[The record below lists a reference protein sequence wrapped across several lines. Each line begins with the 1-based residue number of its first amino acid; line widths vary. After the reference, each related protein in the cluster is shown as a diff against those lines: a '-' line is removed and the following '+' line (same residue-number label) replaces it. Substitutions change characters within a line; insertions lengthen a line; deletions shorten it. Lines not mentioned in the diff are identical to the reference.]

1 MSNAARTSLT
11 DMRLND
17 LELRS
22 NTLIANNSPH
32 HRHILPTRSRG
43 SRFFARLRGAQCA
56 TLIRRPLRR
65 HFSAMVRM
73 SFSAKPLPHRTLPR
87 RRPPVRSNGEPQR
100 NLAHHV
106 THGPASPTPD
116 RSSRPPKLT
125 STFRVGLTQ
134 IAGRTPPKIIAR
146 EHDRW
151 GPLHPSRKSQES
163 HERTTSDEVRHFPR
177 IWNSGLA
184 GV

>member
-1 MSNAARTSLT
+1 MSNAARTSLSEI
-11 DMRLND
+11 RLND

-32 HRHILPTRSRG
+32 HRHILPTTRG

-56 TLIRRPLRR
+56 TLIRSPWRR
-65 HFSAMVRM
+65 LFSPMVRM

-87 RRPPVRSNGEPQR
+87 RRPPVRSNGEPQQ

-106 THGPASPTPD
+106 THGPASLTPD

-125 STFRVGLTQ
+125 STFVSALHGSLGGRHPRSSPGSM
-134 IAGRTPPKIIAR
+134 IAGALTTGAN
-146 EHDRW
+146 
-151 GPLHPSRKSQES
+151 LPS
-163 HERTTSDEVRHFPR
+163 
-177 IWNSGLA
+177 G
-184 GV
+184 

>member
-1 MSNAARTSLT
+1 
-11 DMRLND
+11 
-17 LELRS
+17 
-22 NTLIANNSPH
+22 
-32 HRHILPTRSRG
+32 
-43 SRFFARLRGAQCA
+43 
-56 TLIRRPLRR
+56 
-65 HFSAMVRM
+65 MVRM

-125 STFRVGLTQ
+125 STFVSALHRSLGGRHPRSSPGSM
-134 IAGRTPPKIIAR
+134 IAG
-146 EHDRW
+146 

-163 HERTTSDEVRHFPR
+163 HERTTSDEVCHFLR
-177 IWNSGLA
+177 IWNSGVA

>member
-1 MSNAARTSLT
+1 MRAFAEAYPDQEFVQQVVAQLPWLAQLNVYAARTSLT

-73 SFSAKPLPHRTLPR
+73 SFSEET
-87 RRPPVRSNGEPQR
+87 G
-100 NLAHHV
+100 
-106 THGPASPTPD
+106 
-116 RSSRPPKLT
+116 
-125 STFRVGLTQ
+125 
-134 IAGRTPPKIIAR
+134 
-146 EHDRW
+146 
-151 GPLHPSRKSQES
+151 
-163 HERTTSDEVRHFPR
+163 
-177 IWNSGLA
+177 
-184 GV
+184 